1 MANTMS
7 RGEIQ
12 DLIAKFASENPKY
25 RQKLMKDP
33 KGTLEAQLNT
43 SLPGAVKVK
52 AAVETASTAYVIVPH
67 VPSEGELSD
76 ADVEAVAGGFA
87 DKNAECDRS
96 PGAANTMTIIN
107 L

>member
-7 RGEIQ
+7 RGQIQ
-12 DLIAKFASENPKY
+12 DLVAKFASENPKY
-25 RQKLMKDP
+25 RQSLINDP
-33 KGTLEAQLNT
+33 KNVLEQQFNT
-43 SLPGAVKVK
+43 SLASGVSVK
-52 AAVETASTAYVIVPH
+52 AAVETADTAYVIVPH
-67 VPSEGELSD
+67 VPAEGELSD
-76 ADVEAVAGGFA
+76 SDVEAVAGGFA